1 MTKSRQIL
9 LKIILVPLII
19 VTIHLMFNYHRI
31 TIDGERAEIFSF
43 MLGEDTRYSD
53 KFTHYNFTKIKL
65 GMTEQQVLA
74 LLGQPLSKFAYHWV
88 DNKTFNSGRFIGLK
102 YSDSP
107 TSDNY
112 RLRIIHLDKGVVV
125 RVMGEFYFD

>member
-1 MTKSRQIL
+1 MTKSRQTLFKIVLALTLIL
-9 LKIILVPLII
+9 
-19 VTIHLMFNYHRI
+19 TIHLMFNYDRI
-31 TIDGERAEIFSF
+31 TIDGAGAEIYSF

-53 KFTHYNFTKIKL
+53 KFSHGNFVRIKV

-74 LLGQPLSKFAYHWV
+74 KLGQPLAKFAYHWV

-112 RLRIIHLDKGVVV
+112 RLRIIHIDKGVVV